1 MGNQMEQ
8 FHCLRCGNCCR
19 WPGAVRVGEAEID
32 AIAAYLGIP
41 LEQFLTEYTEL
52 LPDRTGLTLP
62 EKPDGSCC
70 FLEEG
75 EPARCRI
82 DPVKPVQCRRFPEHW
97 NFPGWEKECAAGKAP
112 AAAEKQETGSG
123 SSVTKQMP
131 HGRPE

>member
-1 MGNQMEQ
+1 MRQLLPLAG
-8 FHCLRCGNCCR
+8 RG
-19 WPGAVRVGEAEID
+19 PGRRGRNR

-97 NFPGWEKECAAGKAP
+97 NFPGWEEECAAGKAP
-112 AAAEKQETGSG
+112 AAAEKQEAESG

>member
-1 MGNQMEQ
+1 MEQ

-62 EKPDGSCC
+62 EKPDGRELPRLGRGVRRRQSA
-70 FLEEG
+70 G
-75 EPARCRI
+75 RCREAG
-82 DPVKPVQCRRFPEHW
+82 DGKRLFS
-97 NFPGWEKECAAGKAP
+97 NKTNATWEA
-112 AAAEKQETGSG
+112 
-123 SSVTKQMP
+123 
-131 HGRPE
+131 